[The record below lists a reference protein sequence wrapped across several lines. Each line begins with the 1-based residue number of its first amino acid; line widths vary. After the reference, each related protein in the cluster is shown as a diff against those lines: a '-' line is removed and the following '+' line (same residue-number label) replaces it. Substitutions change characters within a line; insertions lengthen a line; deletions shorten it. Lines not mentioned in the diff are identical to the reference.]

1 MRAIYCDLKTSPPRI
16 KILYVTPEK
25 ISSSPQFQDT
35 LDDLYAKNYIS
46 RFVID
51 EAHCVSQWGHDFRP
65 DYKRLGI
72 LRKRFPKVPTM
83 ALTATATPRVRID
96 ILRQLNLTHTKW
108 FLSSFNRNN
117 LKYSVLPK
125 RGVSTLDDIKAF
137 IRARP
142 SNWCGIVY
150 CLSRKE
156 CEDVANK
163 LHASGIQSLAYH
175 AGLTDSMRETRQ
187 KDWLT
192 GKVRVICATIAFGMG
207 IDKPDVRFVLHFSL
221 PKSIEGYYQE
231 AGRAG
236 RDGDIAHCVLY
247 YNYSDMM
254 RMKKLLDCM

>member
-1 MRAIYCDLKTSPPRI
+1 M
-16 KILYVTPEK
+16 
-25 ISSSPQFQDT
+25 
-35 LDDLYAKNYIS
+35 LDDLYEKNYIS

-108 FLSSFNRNN
+108 FLSSFNRSN
-117 LKYSVLPK
+117 LKYAVLPK
-125 RGVSTLDDIKAF
+125 RGASTLDEIKAF

-142 SNWCGIVY
+142 ANWCGIVY

-163 LHASGIQSLAYH
+163 LHASGINSLAYH
-175 AGLTDSMRETRQ
+175 AGLTDAIRETRQ

-236 RDGDIAHCVLY
+236 RDGDIAHCLLY

-254 RMKKLLDCM
+254 RMKKLLDCK